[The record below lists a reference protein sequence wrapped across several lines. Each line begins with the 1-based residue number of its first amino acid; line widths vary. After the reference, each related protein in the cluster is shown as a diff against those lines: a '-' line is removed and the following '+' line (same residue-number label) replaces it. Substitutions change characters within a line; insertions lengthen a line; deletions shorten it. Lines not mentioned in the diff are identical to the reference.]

1 MGILCNNANG
11 LASFLITSRGGS
23 IDYDNVVTLFAE
35 GVGDEEEL
43 F

>member
-1 MGILCNNANG
+1 MRILCSYANG

-23 IDYDNVVTLFAE
+23 IDYDNVVTLFAK
-35 GVGDEEEL
+35 GVGDEKEL

>member
-1 MGILCNNANG
+1 MGILCSNVNG

-23 IDYDNVVTLFAE
+23 VDYDNVVTLFVK